1 MFAFWRYTLSL
12 IALAISL
19 TLFVSLINS
28 NITASNFTPN
38 LPATDLSSIKID
50 TTIPK
55 FLAQDFAQPIPNSP
69 NSPNLP
75 TTSTPISPLRTS
87 SPTSSTTSPT
97 ALSSKPNKKTQNLVG
112 DFIDIVDFNQTFLNC
127 STQAKHCRDI
137 QCAFK
142 DFSVTC
148 NKEFECKYHF
158 N

>member
-1 MFAFWRYTLSL
+1 MYAFWRYTLSL
-12 IALAISL
+12 MALAISL

-28 NITASNFTPN
+28 NILATNFAPS
-38 LPATDLSSIKID
+38 LPATDLSSIQID

-55 FLAQDFAQPIPNSP
+55 FLAQDSAQPIQPIPNSP
-69 NSPNLP
+69 
-75 TTSTPISPLRTS
+75 TTTTISPLQTS
-87 SPTSSTTSPT
+87 SPTSSTTSPSL
-97 ALSSKPNKKTQNLVG
+97 LSSKPNKKTQNLVG
-112 DFIDIVDFNQTFLNC
+112 DFFDVLSIDQTVLNC